1 MSAKEIDEY
10 LKSVPEPQR
19 SSLQEV
25 RDRILA
31 LIPDCEQGIS
41 YGLPA
46 FIVRGK
52 VMAGFAAGKS
62 FNSYYP
68 HSGAVFE
75 LLEKD
80 LVKFERTKGAL
91 HFPKDKPLSK
101 ALLKKLI
108 DTKYVLAF
116 GEVHL
121 KGKPD
126 PDELWRSHG
135 LAAPA
140 RRALIGAGVLKE
152 SDLKKLKV
160 GQLEQLH
167 GIGPRALKTLKEL
180 SGKG

>member
-1 MSAKEIDEY
+1 MSANEIHDY
-10 LKSVPEPQR
+10 LESVAEPQR
-19 SSLQEV
+19 STLQEV
-25 RDRILA
+25 RKRILS
-31 LIPDCEQGIS
+31 LLPECEQGIS

-68 HSGAVFE
+68 HSGAIFE
-75 LLEKD
+75 QLEKE
-80 LVKFERTKGAL
+80 LISFEKTKGAL

-108 DTKYVLAF
+108 EAKYALAF
-116 GEVHL
+116 GEVAL

-126 PDELWRSHG
+126 PDELWRSYG

-140 RRALIGAGVLKE
+140 RRALIGAGI
-152 SDLKKLKV
+152 LKV
-160 GQLEQLH
+160 SHLTALNMSKLEQFH
-167 GIGPRALKTLKEL
+167 GIGPKALKTLKEL